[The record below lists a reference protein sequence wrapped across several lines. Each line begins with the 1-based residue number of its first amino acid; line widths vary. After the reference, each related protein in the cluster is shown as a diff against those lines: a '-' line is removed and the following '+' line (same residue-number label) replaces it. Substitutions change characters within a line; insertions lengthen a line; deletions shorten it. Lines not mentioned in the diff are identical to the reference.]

1 MPRNF
6 PPLSTLLALGLALGS
21 QTTFAA
27 EALKVAVVGGIQM
40 CGVWERLVPKIE
52 NATGVSIDMTAA
64 APKTQIIPEFRRGNA
79 DLLLIHGGSETFA
92 LQAEG
97 IGGQQ
102 RVWSFNE
109 HAIIGPQNDPAGVT
123 RAGTAEQAFRAIA
136 EHRSPFVAFRDPG
149 SHEIV
154 QNLWKRMRLQAA
166 SDWVLL
172 DETAQPREILEFAA
186 KKQAYV
192 VVGAIPAVFE
202 KMRGEG
208 LKILLKG
215 DPAMR
220 RAFVV
225 MEPGPRHPASPEAR
239 EQARQVADFLTSPA
253 GQTAVVEADR
263 EAGGPWL
270 FPLKDSVPQAA
281 PGSGS
286 GRGRRA
292 AQEGN

>member
-1 MPRNF
+1 MFRSLS
-6 PPLSTLLALGLALGS
+6 PLSALLALGLAVGS
-21 QTTFAA
+21 PTISAA
-27 EALKVAVVGGIQM
+27 EALKVAVIGGIQM
-40 CGVWERLVPKIE
+40 CGIWDKLAPKIE
-52 NATGVSIDMTAA
+52 KATGVPIDMTAA

-109 HAIIGPQNDPAGVT
+109 HAIIGPQNDPAGVAL
-123 RAGTAEQAFRAIA
+123 AGSAEQAFRAIA
-136 EHRSPFVAFRDPG
+136 EQRSPFVAFRDPG
-149 SHEIV
+149 SHEMV
-154 QNLWKRMRLQAA
+154 QNLWKRMRLQASSA
-166 SDWVLL
+166 WVLL
-172 DETAQPREILEFAA
+172 DETAQPQEILEFTA
-186 KKQAYV
+186 KHQAYV
-192 VVGAIPAVFE
+192 VVGAIPAAFE

-225 MEPGPRHPASPEAR
+225 MEPGARHPAGPEAR
-239 EQARQVADFLTSPA
+239 EQARKVADFLTSPA
-253 GQTAVVEADR
+253 GQAALVEANR

-270 FPLKDSVPQAA
+270 FPLKDSVPQVT
-281 PGSGS
+281 PGPGG

-292 AQEGN
+292 AQESN